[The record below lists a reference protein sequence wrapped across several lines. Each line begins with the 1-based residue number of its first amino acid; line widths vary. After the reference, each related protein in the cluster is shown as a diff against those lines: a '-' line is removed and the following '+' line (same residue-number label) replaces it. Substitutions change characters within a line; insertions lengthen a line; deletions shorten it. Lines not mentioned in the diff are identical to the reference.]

1 MNTYTYTFTYS
12 NGLNALAHQAAQSGD
27 QHAAIDA
34 TGYSTWIAI
43 ASDINVP
50 VTLPGQHPYWEG
62 EHTHD
67 RDEWERVR
75 DDIATSVVSANHLM
89 GEIELN
95 FDPLMDPDRAREIC
109 IWLTDQA
116 QNTWYHHRD

>member
-1 MNTYTYTFTYS
+1 MRTYTLRYS
-12 NGLNALAHQAAQSGD
+12 DGLAALAHAAAQSDD
-27 QHAAIDA
+27 QHAAVDA
-34 TGYSTWIAI
+34 TSEDMWKNYAI
-43 ASDINVP
+43 EVGVP
-50 VTLPGQHPYWEG
+50 VLFTNLMPYWPE

-67 RDEWERVR
+67 RDEWEQIR